1 MIIVSNIVSFLLLTY
16 IANSFLIKKYSKE
29 KSFIYFFL
37 AIITIS
43 VFNYNGG
50 SPIKAIFV
58 LVIYFL
64 YIVLLFKG
72 DIIKKLLVII
82 PFFLIQII
90 TELLVGFILG
100 HIPIIELTR
109 NVLSFGYVFGIAIS
123 IIISILF
130 TFVYVY
136 ILNNIKFHY
145 FPKYAWLIFI
155 LPIITI
161 VFLIDVDDYFK
172 LFNSHINIF
181 VNIIGLALSNL
192 ILFIIFLLVIN
203 SSNIKLELK
212 IEKQKKEFVK
222 SKAKLLSQHYDYNF
236 QFLHD
241 LLHTCNKLDMLLN
254 NSKTKEAMNL
264 LNQLTETT
272 YKEFNAIYSNSF
284 ILNYVINNNLN
295 RIIEN
300 KIDIKTVIEYNLF
313 DIFDFDT
320 QLSLFEYLLDISIN
334 SCLKSDIKN
343 RIIIIKSGVYAN
355 NIFLKL
361 TIPDQSIN
369 KNEIENELIKFLDNI
384 SYSLSIKILSCSYV
398 DIAIFIKKDKSELKH

>member
-109 NVLSFGYVFGIAIS
+109 NVLSFGYIFGIAIS

-161 VFLIDVDDYFK
+161 VLLIDVDDYFK

-192 ILFIIFLLVIN
+192 ILFIIFLLVSN

-241 LLHTCNKLDMLLN
+241 LLHTCNELDMLLN

-295 RIIEN
+295 QIIEN

-320 QLSLFEYLLDISIN
+320 QLSLFEYLIN
-334 SCLKSDIKN
+334 
-343 RIIIIKSGVYAN
+343 R
-355 NIFLKL
+355 
-361 TIPDQSIN
+361 
-369 KNEIENELIKFLDNI
+369 
-384 SYSLSIKILSCSYV
+384 
-398 DIAIFIKKDKSELKH
+398 

>member
-43 VFNYNGG
+43 IFNYNGG
-50 SPIKAIFV
+50 SPIKAIFI

-100 HIPIIELTR
+100 LIPIIELTR
-109 NVLSFGYVFGIAIS
+109 NVLSFGYIFGIAIS

-161 VFLIDVDDYFK
+161 VLLIDVDDYFK

-203 SSNIKLELK
+203 SSNIKTELK
-212 IEKQKKEFVK
+212 IEKQKKEFIK
-222 SKAKLLSQHYDYNF
+222 SKVKLLSQHYDYNF
-236 QFLHD
+236 QFLHN
-241 LLHTCNKLDMLLN
+241 LLHTCNDLNTLLN

-284 ILNYVINNNLN
+284 ILNYVINNNLE

-300 KIDIKTVIEYNLF
+300 KIDIKTVMEYDLF
-313 DIFDFDT
+313 GIFNFDT
-320 QLSLFEYLLDISIN
+320 QLNLFEYLIDISIN
-334 SCLKSDIKN
+334 SCLESTIEN
-343 RIIIIKSGVYAN
+343 RIIIIKSGIYAN

-361 TIPDQSIN
+361 TIPVSLIKKEQ
-369 KNEIENELIKFLDNI
+369 IENKLKKLLNDISFSLSFKELDN
-384 SYSLSIKILSCSYV
+384 SYADLIV
-398 DIAIFIKKDKSELKH
+398 FIKTN

>member
-29 KSFIYFFL
+29 KSLIYFFL

-43 VFNYNGG
+43 IFNYNGG

-58 LVIYFL
+58 LVIY
-64 YIVLLFKG
+64 YIYIFLLFKG

-100 HIPIIELTR
+100 HISIIELTR

-222 SKAKLLSQHYDYNF
+222 SKVKLLSQHYDYNF

-241 LLHTCNKLDMLLN
+241 LLHTCNELNMLLN

-264 LNQLTETT
+264 LNQLTEKT

-369 KNEIENELIKFLDNI
+369 KNEIENELIQFLNNI
-384 SYSLSIKILSCSYV
+384 SYSLSIKTLNCSHV
-398 DIAIFIKKDKSELKH
+398 DIAIFIKK

>member
-50 SPIKAIFV
+50 SPIKAIFI
-58 LVIYFL
+58 LVIYFI
-64 YIVLLFKG
+64 YTFLLFKG

-109 NVLSFGYVFGIAIS
+109 NVLSFGYIFGIAIS

-161 VFLIDVDDYFK
+161 VLLIDVDDYFK

-236 QFLHD
+236 QFLHN
-241 LLHTCNKLDMLLN
+241 LLHTCNELNMLLT

-295 RIIEN
+295 QIIEN

-384 SYSLSIKILSCSYV
+384 SYSLSIKTLSFSYV
-398 DIAIFIKKDKSELKH
+398 DIAIFIKK

>member
-109 NVLSFGYVFGIAIS
+109 NVLSFGYIFGIAIS

-161 VFLIDVDDYFK
+161 VLLIDVDDYFK

-241 LLHTCNKLDMLLN
+241 LLHTCNELDMLLN

-295 RIIEN
+295 QIIEN

-361 TIPDQSIN
+361 TIPNHSIN
-369 KNEIENELIKFLDNI
+369 KNEIENELMKFLDNI
-384 SYSLSIKILSCSYV
+384 SYSLSIKTLSCSYV
-398 DIAIFIKKDKSELKH
+398 DIAIFIKK

>member
-1 MIIVSNIVSFLLLTY
+1 MIIISNIISFILISY

-109 NVLSFGYVFGIAIS
+109 NVLSFGYIFGIAIS

-161 VFLIDVDDYFK
+161 VLLIDVDDYFK

-241 LLHTCNKLDMLLN
+241 LLHTCNELDMLLN

-295 RIIEN
+295 QIIEN

-369 KNEIENELIKFLDNI
+369 KNEIENELMKFLDNI
-384 SYSLSIKILSCSYV
+384 SYSLSIKTLSCSYV
-398 DIAIFIKKDKSELKH
+398 DIAIFIKK

>member
-1 MIIVSNIVSFLLLTY
+1 MIIVSNITSFLLLTY

-29 KSFIYFFL
+29 KSLIYFFL

-50 SPIKAIFV
+50 SPINAIFV
-58 LVIYFL
+58 LIIYFL
-64 YIVLLFKG
+64 YIFLLFKG
-72 DIIKKLLVII
+72 DIIKKLFVII

-109 NVLSFGYVFGIAIS
+109 NVLSFGYVFGIVIS

-136 ILNNIKFHY
+136 LLNNIKFHY

-161 VFLIDVDDYFK
+161 VLLIDVDDYFK

-192 ILFIIFLLVIN
+192 TLFIIFLFAIN
-203 SSNIKLELK
+203 STNIKLELQ
-212 IEKQKKEFVK
+212 IEKQKREFIK
-222 SKAKLLSQHYDYNF
+222 SKSKLLSQHYDYNF

-241 LLHTCNKLDMLLN
+241 LLHTCNDLNTLLN
-254 NSKTKEAMNL
+254 NSKINEAKVL
-264 LNQLTETT
+264 LNQLTEKT

-284 ILNYVINNNLN
+284 ILNYVINNNLE

-300 KIDIKTVIEYNLF
+300 KINIKTVMEYDLF
-313 DIFDFDT
+313 GIFNFDT
-320 QLSLFEYLLDISIN
+320 QLNLFEYLIDISIN
-334 SCLKSDIKN
+334 SCLESTIEN
-343 RIIIIKSGVYAN
+343 RIIIIKSGIYAN

-361 TIPDQSIN
+361 TIPILLIKKEQ
-369 KNEIENELIKFLDNI
+369 IENKLKKLLNDISFSLSFKELDN
-384 SYSLSIKILSCSYV
+384 SYADLI
-398 DIAIFIKKDKSELKH
+398 IFIKTN

>member
-29 KSFIYFFL
+29 KSFICFFL

-109 NVLSFGYVFGIAIS
+109 NVLSFGYIFGIAIS

-161 VFLIDVDDYFK
+161 VLLIDVDDYFK

-241 LLHTCNKLDMLLN
+241 LLHTCNELDMLLN

-295 RIIEN
+295 QIIEN

-320 QLSLFEYLLDISIN
+320 QLSLFEYLINLSITSCIQVTN
-334 SCLKSDIKN
+334 SD
-343 RIIIIKSGVYAN
+343 RIIIIKSVKTAN
-355 NIFLKL
+355 KIILKIL
-361 TIPDQSIN
+361 YSCLSIN
-369 KNEIENELIKFLDNI
+369 ESNIKKNINEILLNKY
-384 SYSLSIKILSCSYV
+384 SSLSIKELNNSYASILISF
-398 DIAIFIKKDKSELKH
+398 DISGSF

>member
-29 KSFIYFFL
+29 RSFIYFFL

-109 NVLSFGYVFGIAIS
+109 NVLSFGYIFGIAIS

-161 VFLIDVDDYFK
+161 VLLIDVDDYFK

-212 IEKQKKEFVK
+212 IEKQKKEFIK
-222 SKAKLLSQHYDYNF
+222 SKVKLLSQHYDYNF

-241 LLHTCNKLDMLLN
+241 LLHTCNELNMLLN

-284 ILNYVINNNLN
+284 ILNYIINNNLN

-384 SYSLSIKILSCSYV
+384 SYSLSIKTLSCSYI
-398 DIAIFIKKDKSELKH
+398 DIAIFIKK

>member
-1 MIIVSNIVSFLLLTY
+1 MSAF
-16 IANSFLIKKYSKE
+16 F
-29 KSFIYFFL
+29 KSRN
-37 AIITIS
+37 IS
-43 VFNYNGG
+43 VIG
-50 SPIKAIFV
+50 
-58 LVIYFL
+58 
-64 YIVLLFKG
+64 
-72 DIIKKLLVII
+72 
-82 PFFLIQII
+82 
-90 TELLVGFILG
+90 
-100 HIPIIELTR
+100 
-109 NVLSFGYVFGIAIS
+109 
-123 IIISILF
+123 
-130 TFVYVY
+130 
-136 ILNNIKFHY
+136 Y

-161 VFLIDVDDYFK
+161 VLLIDVDDYFK

-241 LLHTCNKLDMLLN
+241 LLHTCNELDMLLN

-295 RIIEN
+295 QIIEN

-320 QLSLFEYLLDISIN
+320 QLSLFEYLINLSITSCIQVTN
-334 SCLKSDIKN
+334 SD
-343 RIIIIKSGVYAN
+343 RIIIIKSVKTAN
-355 NIFLKL
+355 KIILKIL
-361 TIPDQSIN
+361 YSCLSIN
-369 KNEIENELIKFLDNI
+369 ESNIKKNINEILLNKY
-384 SYSLSIKILSCSYV
+384 SSLSIKELNNSYASILISF
-398 DIAIFIKKDKSELKH
+398 DISGSF

>member
-109 NVLSFGYVFGIAIS
+109 NVLSFGYIFGIAIS

-161 VFLIDVDDYFK
+161 VLLIDVDDYFK

-241 LLHTCNKLDMLLN
+241 LLHTCNELDMLLN

-272 YKEFNAIYSNSF
+272 YKEFNA
-284 ILNYVINNNLN
+284 NYIC
-295 RIIEN
+295 
-300 KIDIKTVIEYNLF
+300 LF
-313 DIFDFDT
+313 DY
-320 QLSLFEYLLDISIN
+320 LFIS
-334 SCLKSDIKN
+334 
-343 RIIIIKSGVYAN
+343 
-355 NIFLKL
+355 
-361 TIPDQSIN
+361 P
-369 KNEIENELIKFLDNI
+369 
-384 SYSLSIKILSCSYV
+384 
-398 DIAIFIKKDKSELKH
+398 

>member
-29 KSFIYFFL
+29 RSFIYFFL

-50 SPIKAIFV
+50 SPIKAIFI
-58 LVIYFL
+58 LVIYFI
-64 YIVLLFKG
+64 YTFLLFKG

-109 NVLSFGYVFGIAIS
+109 NVLSFGYIFGIAIS

-161 VFLIDVDDYFK
+161 VLLIDVDDYFK

-203 SSNIKLELK
+203 SSNIKIELK
-212 IEKQKKEFVK
+212 IEKQKKEFIK
-222 SKAKLLSQHYDYNF
+222 SKVKLLSQHYDYNF

-241 LLHTCNKLDMLLN
+241 LLHTCNELNMLLN

-264 LNQLTETT
+264 LNQLTEIT

-295 RIIEN
+295 QIIEN

-384 SYSLSIKILSCSYV
+384 SYSLSIKTLSCSYI
-398 DIAIFIKKDKSELKH
+398 DIAIFIKK

>member
-29 KSFIYFFL
+29 RSFIYFFL

-109 NVLSFGYVFGIAIS
+109 NVLSFGYIFGIAIS

-161 VFLIDVDDYFK
+161 VLLIDVDDYFK

-241 LLHTCNKLDMLLN
+241 LLHTCNELDMLLN

-284 ILNYVINNNLN
+284 ILNYIINNNLN

-384 SYSLSIKILSCSYV
+384 SYSLSIKTLSCSYV
-398 DIAIFIKKDKSELKH
+398 DIAIFIKK

>member
-109 NVLSFGYVFGIAIS
+109 NVLSFGYIFGIAIS

-161 VFLIDVDDYFK
+161 VLLIDVDDYFK

-203 SSNIKLELK
+203 SSNIKIELK
-212 IEKQKKEFVK
+212 IEKQKKEFIK
-222 SKAKLLSQHYDYNF
+222 SKVKLLSQHYDYNF
-236 QFLHD
+236 QFLHN
-241 LLHTCNKLDMLLN
+241 LLHTCNELNMLLT

-295 RIIEN
+295 QIIEN

-384 SYSLSIKILSCSYV
+384 SYSLSIKTLSFSYV
-398 DIAIFIKKDKSELKH
+398 DIAIFIKK

>member
-29 KSFIYFFL
+29 RSFIYFFL

-109 NVLSFGYVFGIAIS
+109 NVLSFGYIFGIAIS

-161 VFLIDVDDYFK
+161 VLLIDVDDYFK

-212 IEKQKKEFVK
+212 IEKQKKEFIK
-222 SKAKLLSQHYDYNF
+222 SKVKLLSQHYDYNF

-241 LLHTCNKLDMLLN
+241 LLHTCNELNMLLN

-264 LNQLTETT
+264 LNQLTEIT

-284 ILNYVINNNLN
+284 ILNYIINNNLN

-384 SYSLSIKILSCSYV
+384 SYSLSIKTLSCSYI
-398 DIAIFIKKDKSELKH
+398 DIAIFIKK

>member
-29 KSFIYFFL
+29 RSFIYFFL

-109 NVLSFGYVFGIAIS
+109 NVLSFGYIFGIAIS

-161 VFLIDVDDYFK
+161 VLLIDVDDYFK

-203 SSNIKLELK
+203 SSNIKIELK
-212 IEKQKKEFVK
+212 IEKQKKEFIK
-222 SKAKLLSQHYDYNF
+222 SKVKLLSQHYDYNF
-236 QFLHD
+236 QFLHN
-241 LLHTCNKLDMLLN
+241 LLHTCNELNMLLT

-295 RIIEN
+295 QIIEN

-384 SYSLSIKILSCSYV
+384 SYSLSIKTLSFSYV
-398 DIAIFIKKDKSELKH
+398 DIAIFIKK

>member
-109 NVLSFGYVFGIAIS
+109 NVLSFGYIFGIAIS

-161 VFLIDVDDYFK
+161 VLLIDVDDYFK

-241 LLHTCNKLDMLLN
+241 LLHTCNELDMLLN

-272 YKEFNAIYSNSF
+272 YKEFNANNNKFKTINSNICIKSMA
-284 ILNYVINNNLN
+284 IKNNSLYTVDSLNYIYKFDLLN
-295 RIIEN
+295 DMKLVK
-300 KIDIKTVIEYNLF
+300 KIKHTPPKNMY
-313 DIFDFDT
+313 
-320 QLSLFEYLLDISIN
+320 LS
-334 SCLKSDIKN
+334 
-343 RIIIIKSGVYAN
+343 
-355 NIFLKL
+355 
-361 TIPDQSIN
+361 TIAS
-369 KNEIENELIKFLDNI
+369 
-384 SYSLSIKILSCSYV
+384 
-398 DIAIFIKKDKSELKH
+398 